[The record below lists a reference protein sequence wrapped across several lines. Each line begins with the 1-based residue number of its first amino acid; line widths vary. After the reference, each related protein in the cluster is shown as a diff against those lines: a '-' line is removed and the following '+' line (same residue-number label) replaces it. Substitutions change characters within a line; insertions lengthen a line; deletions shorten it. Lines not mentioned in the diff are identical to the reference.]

1 MAKFQPDMV
10 KIPFVATTVAI
21 LPQIHAA
28 QPALRALPGVYQDK
42 HALGIPV
49 TKCLRQSASVLS
61 LMKRNPAGGET
72 LAARKRAA
80 NRYYSGPPS
89 DHFDGTLFF
98 NPNGKPPARFSDLLK

>member
-1 MAKFQPDMV
+1 MRQHLLQFYHKM
-10 KIPFVATTVAI
+10 
-21 LPQIHAA
+21 HAA
-28 QPALRALPGVYQDK
+28 QPAPDPRLPGVYPDK

-98 NPNGKPPARFSDLLK
+98 NP